1 MMQNFS
7 EEDWRFEFLFPSK
20 CIVLI
25 LYNFKCRFDRGPVK
39 PDDTDG
45 KNSIFVSKLGPS
57 IVTDSDLIALFHRI
71 GPIASAALQKASNG
85 RSKGWG

>member
-1 MMQNFS
+1 M
-7 EEDWRFEFLFPSK
+7 
-20 CIVLI
+20 
-25 LYNFKCRFDRGPVK
+25 K

-45 KNSIFVSKLGPS
+45 KSSIFVSKLGPS
-57 IVTDSDLIALFHRI
+57 IVTDSDLIALFRHI

>member
-1 MMQNFS
+1 MICFA
-7 EEDWRFEFLFPSK
+7 
-20 CIVLI
+20 V
-25 LYNFKCRFDRGPVK
+25 KCRFDRGPVK

-57 IVTDSDLIALFHRI
+57 IVTDSDLIALFHHI

-85 RSKGWG
+85 RSKGWGYAILV